1 MYEVEDLSWQACQQL
16 TIDELWLDCKCGRCR
31 RQRQSGFIVCDR
43 LSLEPSSLVESQL
56 TWIAMSRVSHHSHGF
71 KAHHPV
77 SEWLIQAEWKLH
89 EISLVIE
96 SIPFDFVGESLD
108 CDSIELIARPV
119 TERCVVYWFWHIDRV
134 EIDLSVFTLLYVF
147 FLDISVLIPPHPFIV
162 LMNAGDSHIVE
173 AEQQTTE
180 LRMPDKLAIGG

>member
-1 MYEVEDLSWQACQQL
+1 MYEVEDLCSHACLQL

-56 TWIAMSRVSHHSHGF
+56 TWIAMSRLSHHSHGF
-71 KAHHPV
+71 KAHHPF

-134 EIDLSVFTLLYVF
+134 EIDLSVFTLLYVTCP
-147 FLDISVLIPPHPFIV
+147 DIHTLTIHHLYIV
-162 LMNAGDSHIVE
+162 LVDAGDSDVVE
-173 AEQQTTE
+173 A
-180 LRMPDKLAIGG
+180 